1 MKMKNTLL
9 KIYSTLFCLFSNF
22 LLFAIPPGD
31 ENNTGDLENPE
42 APAAPING
50 KLFVLAIAGII
61 FAYYTFKKSRE
72 KQAAYKQTFRS

>member
-9 KIYSTLFCLFSNF
+9 KTYCTLFCLLSSF

-31 ENNTGDLENPE
+31 DSDTGDLDVPD

-50 KLFVLAIAGII
+50 KLFILAFAGII
-61 FAYYTFKKSRE
+61 FAFYTFKKTSE
-72 KQAAYKQTFRS
+72 KQRV

>member
-9 KIYSTLFCLFSNF
+9 KTYSTLFCLFSSF

-31 ENNTGDLENPE
+31 ENDTGDLETVD

-72 KQAAYKQTFRS
+72 KQAV

>member
-9 KIYSTLFCLFSNF
+9 KTYSTLFCLLSSF

-31 ENNTGDLENPE
+31 ENDTGDLETVD

-50 KLFVLAIAGII
+50 KLFLLALAGII

-72 KQAAYKQTFRS
+72 KQRV

>member
-9 KIYSTLFCLFSNF
+9 KTYSTLFSLFSSF

-31 ENNTGDLENPE
+31 ENDTGDLETVD
-42 APAAPING
+42 APAAPINS
-50 KLFVLAIAGII
+50 KLFLLALAGII

-72 KQAAYKQTFRS
+72 KQAV

>member
-1 MKMKNTLL
+1 MKIKNTLL
-9 KIYSTLFCLFSNF
+9 KIYCTIFCLFSNF

-31 ENNTGDLENPE
+31 ESNTGDLENTD

-72 KQAAYKQTFRS
+72 KQAA